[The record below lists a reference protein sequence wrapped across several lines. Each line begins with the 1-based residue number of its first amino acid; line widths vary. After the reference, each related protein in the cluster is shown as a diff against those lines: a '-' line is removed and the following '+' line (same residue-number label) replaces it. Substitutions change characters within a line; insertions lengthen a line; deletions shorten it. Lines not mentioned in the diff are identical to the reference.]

1 MAFTETKHVRSF
13 RPQRLQMH
21 DSQLTWFSFE
31 GVHENGSE
39 TLSNKKD

>member
-13 RPQRLQMH
+13 RPQRHQLH
-21 DSQLTWFSFE
+21 DIQLTWFSFE
-31 GVHENGSE
+31 GVHENVSE